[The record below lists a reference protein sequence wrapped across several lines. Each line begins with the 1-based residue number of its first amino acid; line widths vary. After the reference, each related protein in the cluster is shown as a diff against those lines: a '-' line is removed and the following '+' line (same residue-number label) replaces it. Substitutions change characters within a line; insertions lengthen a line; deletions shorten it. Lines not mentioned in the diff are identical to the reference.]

1 MNEQEKEQALTLAKL
16 SGLYKEDEMDSCPI
30 SANDPLNLAM
40 KRTKTLLNRKII
52 LVSTPTV
59 KY

>member
-1 MNEQEKEQALTLAKL
+1 MNEQEKKQALKL
-16 SGLYKEDEMDSCPI
+16 SGLYKEDEMDSCPV
-30 SANDPLNLAM
+30 SANDPVNLAI

>member
-1 MNEQEKEQALTLAKL
+1 MNKAEKEQALKL
-16 SGLYKEDEMDSCPI
+16 LGLYKEDEMDSCPV
-30 SANDPLNLAM
+30 SANDPVNLAI